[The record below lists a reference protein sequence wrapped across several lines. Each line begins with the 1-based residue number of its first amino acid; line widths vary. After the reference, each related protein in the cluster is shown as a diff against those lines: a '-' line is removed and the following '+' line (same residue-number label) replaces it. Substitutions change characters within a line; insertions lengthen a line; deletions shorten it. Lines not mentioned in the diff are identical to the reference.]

1 MSSEYN
7 NLYVDPLGNFNEN
20 INYNYI
26 DNFKKNKDTINARI
40 NDINKKFKSNKYILT
55 TWSIVAGLFILI
67 LLMLLRNINNK
78 KLK

>member
-26 DNFKKNKDTINARI
+26 DKFKKNKDTINARI

-55 TWSIVAGLFILI
+55 SWSIVAGLFILI

-78 KLK
+78 

>member
-26 DNFKKNKDTINARI
+26 DKFKKNKDTINARI
-40 NDINKKFKSNKYILT
+40 NDINKKFKSNKYNLT
-55 TWSIVAGLFILI
+55 SWSIVAALFILI
-67 LLMLLRNINNK
+67 LLMLLRNINN
-78 KLK
+78 

>member
-40 NDINKKFKSNKYILT
+40 NDINIKFKSNKYILT
-55 TWSIVAGLFILI
+55 SWSIVAGLFILI
-67 LLMLLRNINNK
+67 LLMLLRNINN
-78 KLK
+78 

>member
-78 KLK
+78 